1 MKLILFFLLLC
12 TVSAQQCTT
21 QCNEKTELGRS
32 TWHLLHEIAKHA
44 DPEYSPAFMNLIKIL
59 SVLYPCAECRDHI
72 SNYISNRRIEMT
84 EKWVCQF
91 HNSVNVRLGKPVYE
105 C

>member
-1 MKLILFFLLLC
+1 MKLILFFLLLT

-21 QCNEKTELGRS
+21 QCNEKTELGHS
-32 TWHLLHEIAKHA
+32 TWHLLHEIVKHA

-72 SNYISNRRIEMT
+72 SNYISNRRIEMN
-84 EKWVCQF
+84 EKWLCEF
-91 HNSVNVRLGKPVYE
+91 HDSVNIRLNKPIHG